1 MPWFR
6 IDDQMA
12 FHAKTV
18 AAGNAAIG
26 LWARAGSWSSGA
38 LTDGFIPK
46 HMVTSLGS
54 VAQAKKL
61 VAAGLW
67 SVTDGGYQFHQWGE
81 RQPFSKADV
90 ERKRQ
95 EARARMKAARD
106 AKRGDSSRERDANE
120 PENIPLTDKE
130 LRAHDEENAPRS
142 SLNPNPTQPNLLYS
156 SGHLGGESLVPNARE
171 NDPPPR
177 SCADHSDGLM
187 PGCDRCTDAVQV
199 RSRWTSEH
207 VRHDVRPLDRCPSHV
222 GVERPPNCGAC
233 KDSRLDGE
241 RWDAAHAK
249 RVAAAKS
256 QAAHRDARDRARA
269 IDDCPLRCGELGGYI
284 DDGQGGRSLCDHRLP
299 NPDRPSLREQFEA
312 HKRDQ
317 APPDPERVEDATPNL
332 QPEDSHA

>member
-18 AAGNAAIG
+18 AAGNAAVG

-54 VAQAKKL
+54 IAQAKKL
-61 VAAGLW
+61 VEVGLW
-67 SVTDGGYQFHQWGE
+67 SLTEGGYQFHQWGE

-90 ERKRQ
+90 ERKRT

-106 AKRGDSSRERDANE
+106 AKRGNSSREQDANE
-120 PENIPLTDKE
+120 PENIPLTDEE
-130 LRAHDEENAPRS
+130 LRAHDNENEPRS

-156 SGHLGGESLVPNARE
+156 SGHLGGESLVANARE

-177 SCADHSDGLM
+177 SCADHPEGPM
-187 PGCDRCTDAVQV
+187 RGCDPCAAAAQT
-199 RSRWTSEH
+199 RSRWTSDR
-207 VRHDVRPLDRCPSHV
+207 VRHDVRPSDRCPAHV
-222 GVERPPNCGAC
+222 GVERPPNCGVC
-233 KDSRLDGE
+233 KDARQDAE
-241 RWDAAHAK
+241 RWDADHLK
-249 RVAAAKS
+249 RLAVAKS
-256 QAAHRDARDRARA
+256 QAVHREARDRAA
-269 IDDCPLRCGELGGYI
+269 ATANCPLGCGELGGYL
-284 DDGQGGRSLCDHRLP
+284 DDGRGGRALCDHRPP

-317 APPDPERVEDATPNL
+317 SPTEPEPENATL
-332 QPEDSHA
+332 TPEDSHA